1 MDTAVHDCL
10 DEGSDILVLD
20 SPLAQEF
27 IVSKSGPVRSEGHR
41 LVLEDKINIHACSM
55 LWLNVKKNR

>member
-27 IVSKSGPVRSEGHR
+27 IVSKSGSVRSEGHR
-41 LVLEDKINIHACSM
+41 LVLEAKISM
-55 LWLNVKKNR
+55 HVCLIL